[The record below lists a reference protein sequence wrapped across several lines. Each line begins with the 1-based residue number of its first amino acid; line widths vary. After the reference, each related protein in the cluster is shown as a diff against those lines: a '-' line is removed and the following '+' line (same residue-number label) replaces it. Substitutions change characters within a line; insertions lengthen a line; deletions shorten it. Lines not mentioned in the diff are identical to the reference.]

1 MPESFLS
8 DKSLWLNL
16 QLHSDMEKK
25 MLFEIQNDKE
35 VSRIYMELKA
45 GFFAFIHVTIPT
57 FSHEECEEIYN
68 DSFMALCENISSGKL
83 QTLTCSLQTY
93 INQIGRNKSV
103 SYLRK
108 KDKTQPFPDYE
119 ISLWNEK
126 SDIMDDD
133 EDLIYK
139 EKQETIYQIVKSME
153 NEKCR
158 ILLFSYYWHH
168 YSMQMLTELINAK
181 SIDVAMV
188 TISRCRAKLRN
199 LVNTIFRKK
208 GFI

>member
-1 MPESFLS
+1 MLESFLS

-45 GFFAFIHVTIPT
+45 GFFAFIYVTIPT
-57 FSHEECEEIYN
+57 LSHEECEEIYN

-103 SYLRK
+103 SYLRSK
-108 KDKTQPFPDYE
+108 GEDLHLIPDYQ
-119 ISLWNEK
+119 IGQW
-126 SDIMDDD
+126 DDLPED
-133 EDLIYK
+133 EDIEADLLEKVYRLVK
-139 EKQETIYQIVKSME
+139 EMQNDT
-153 NEKCR
+153 CR
-158 ILLFSYYWHH
+158 KLLFGFYWHH
-168 YSMQMLTELINAK
+168 YTMEMLAKLIGAN
-181 SIDVAMV
+181 SVDVAK
-188 TISRCRAKLRN
+188 TTKSRCLTKLRN
-199 LVNTIFRKK
+199 AAKALLR
-208 GFI
+208 

>member
-1 MPESFLS
+1 MLESFLS

-57 FSHEECEEIYN
+57 LSHEECEEIYN

-103 SYLRK
+103 SYLRSK
-108 KDKTQPFPDYE
+108 G
-119 ISLWNEK
+119 
-126 SDIMDDD
+126 
-133 EDLIYK
+133 EDL
-139 EKQETIYQIVKSME
+139 
-153 NEKCR
+153 
-158 ILLFSYYWHH
+158 H
-168 YSMQMLTELINAK
+168 YRSRFIGK
-181 SIDVAMV
+181 SISIGQGNAE
-188 TISRCRAKLRN
+188 
-199 LVNTIFRKK
+199 
-208 GFI
+208 

>member
-1 MPESFLS
+1 
-8 DKSLWLNL
+8 
-16 QLHSDMEKK
+16 

-57 FSHEECEEIYN
+57 LSHEECEEIYN

-93 INQIGRNKSV
+93 INQIGRTKSL
-103 SYLRK
+103 SFLRSK
-108 KDKTQPFPDYE
+108 GEDLHLIPDYE
-119 ISLWNEK
+119 IGQW
-126 SDIMDDD
+126 DDLPED
-133 EDLIYK
+133 EDIIYK

-168 YSMQMLTELINAK
+168 YSMQMLAELINAK
-181 SIDVAMV
+181 NIDVAMV
-188 TISRCRAKLRN
+188 TMSRCRAKLRN